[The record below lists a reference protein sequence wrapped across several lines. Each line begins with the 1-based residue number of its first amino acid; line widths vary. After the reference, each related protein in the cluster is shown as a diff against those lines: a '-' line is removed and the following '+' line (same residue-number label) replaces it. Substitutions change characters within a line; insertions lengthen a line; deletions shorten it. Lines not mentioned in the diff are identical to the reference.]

1 MYCLVGNDKI
11 TLSTRSKE
19 LSSGL
24 GGFVLSI
31 ATFQAVDSC
40 SIPGLRSFQFFI
52 SIFSSA
58 HQLWVAESPDEG
70 VCSLAMI
77 NAEFAL
83 EKGEIP
89 LKSGLLFAGHYNG
102 QISLVDGKGK
112 N

>member
-1 MYCLVGNDKI
+1 M
-11 TLSTRSKE
+11 
-19 LSSGL
+19 
-24 GGFVLSI
+24 LSI

-52 SIFSSA
+52 SISSSA

-83 EKGEIP
+83 ERGEIP